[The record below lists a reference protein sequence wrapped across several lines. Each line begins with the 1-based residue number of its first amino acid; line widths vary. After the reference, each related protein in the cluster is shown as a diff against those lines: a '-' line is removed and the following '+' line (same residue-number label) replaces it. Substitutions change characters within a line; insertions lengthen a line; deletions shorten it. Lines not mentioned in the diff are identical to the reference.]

1 MKLRIADRILVGFAG
16 LILIACCAGISA
28 QLFFQVDLIGLAERV
43 FHSGSSRVRAGLI
56 SIAVFLLMLGVYCI
70 FVLFRH
76 RRHKDQFVTQRNDSG
91 ELAISIKALET
102 MVNKCVDQHD
112 EIQMQN
118 LNIDNNKDGLLIRLN
133 ATVAGGISIPLTVE
147 AMQRQIKQ
155 YVTACSGIEIKKI
168 RVEVE
173 SSGPETDDATFAIE
187 APTAKPLLKEENRKE
202 NKLPEPEPAVPQEP
216 QTIPAAASGT
226 PAPIPEIP
234 EDEDDR
240 PLHQRLFTPKAEPC
254 IVPEP
259 PEVSPETEGSDAEE
273 LPEEEILTESKGFPA
288 DIIPSEEKTDLQ
300 EEACPDA
307 EKDPVS
313 TAFQE
318 VQTDLK
324 EEEEDKARQMA
335 REVFSESQNV
345 FDQIVQNRQK
355 GNEES

>member
-43 FHSGSSRVRAGLI
+43 FHSGSFRVRAGLI
-56 SIAVFLLMLGVYCI
+56 SIAVFLLMLGVYCF

-112 EIQMQN
+112 EIQVQN
-118 LNIDNNKDGLLIRLN
+118 LNIDNNKDGLLIRLKT
-133 ATVAGGISIPLTVE
+133 TVAGGISIPLTVE
-147 AMQRQIKQ
+147 AMQRKIKQ

-173 SSGPETDDATFAIE
+173 SSGPETEDATFAVE

-202 NKLPEPEPAVPQEP
+202 NKLPEPEPAIPQEP
-216 QTIPAAASGT
+216 QTIPAAAPGT

-259 PEVSPETEGSDAEE
+259 PEVSPETEGSDEE
-273 LPEEEILTESKGFPA
+273 EPPEEEILSESKSFP
-288 DIIPSEEKTDLQ
+288 DDKSLSEEKNDLP
-300 EEACPDA
+300 EEACPDD
-307 EKDPVS
+307 EKDPV
-313 TAFQE
+313 FQE
-318 VQTDLK
+318 EQTDLT
-324 EEEEDKARQMA
+324 EEEQDKARQMA
-335 REVFSESQNV
+335 REVFSESQNA
-345 FDQIVQNRQK
+345 FDQIVQNRNK
-355 GNEES
+355 GNEESL